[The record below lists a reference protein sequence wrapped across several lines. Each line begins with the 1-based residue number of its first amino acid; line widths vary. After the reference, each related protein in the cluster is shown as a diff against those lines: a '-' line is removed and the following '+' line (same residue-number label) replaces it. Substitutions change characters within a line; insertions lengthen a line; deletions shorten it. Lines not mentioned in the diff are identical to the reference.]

1 MNLRELTGR
10 LHLSD
15 GFLKTAWTDVKAGY
29 KFTPEKCFKEWI
41 EKLRSD
47 NDLFAKLIEKKSAL
61 TRNFVIDNKDVF
73 LKALWKAAKNA
84 KFSDQVFK
92 DFQDLGLKSPRE
104 RREEYRTEKLG
115 EAYGENEMHQWDNTP
130 DANGK
135 PREMSWHDQKL
146 KI

>member
-1 MNLRELTGR
+1 MNLRELTGHLR
-10 LHLSD
+10 LSD

-47 NDLFAKLIEKKSAL
+47 NDLFSKLVKKKSAL
-61 TRNFVIDNKDVF
+61 TRNFVIDNKDAF
-73 LKALWKAAKNA
+73 LKALWEAAKNA
-84 KFSDQVFK
+84 KFSNQVFE
-92 DFQDLGLKSPRE
+92 DFKDLGLKSPRE

-115 EAYGENEMHQWDNTP
+115 GAYGENEMHQWDDSP
-130 DANGK
+130 GEGGK
-135 PREMSWHDQKL
+135 PKEMSWYDQKL